1 MFNLS
6 VDASISEILLDVQ
19 ALLPEYNIPIVRII
33 ILLSRIKVTEH
44 ESKCYVFL

>member
-19 ALLPEYNIPIVRII
+19 TLLPEYNIPIVRII
-33 ILLSRIKVTEH
+33 ILLSGIKVTEH